1 MAAVLLPSVDPRA
14 AEIIKIMVDF
24 EASVETAEA
33 ALVTRDW
40 AQLDSLLSTQHRLTA
55 ALANALDET
64 RDERPQAFTDEVNR
78 RLRRISERRADQ
90 MRRLIAFNHLVKQR
104 LTIISRTRE
113 MRRVNVASQ
122 TPARVLNLLQ

>member
-1 MAAVLLPSVDPRA
+1 MAVVLLPSVDPRA

-24 EASVETAEA
+24 EASVQTAEA
-33 ALVTRDW
+33 ALVARDW
-40 AQLDSLLSTQHRLTA
+40 GQLDSLLSTQHRLTA

-78 RLRRISERRADQ
+78 RLRGISERRADQ

-104 LTIISRTRE
+104 LSIISRTRE
-113 MRRVNVASQ
+113 MRRVNVASR
-122 TPARVLNLLQ
+122 TPARVLDLLQ

>member
-1 MAAVLLPSVDPRA
+1 MLPSVDPRA

-24 EASVETAEA
+24 EASVQTAEA
-33 ALVTRDW
+33 ALVARDW
-40 AQLDSLLSTQHRLTA
+40 GQLDSLLSTQHRLTA

-78 RLRRISERRADQ
+78 RLRGISERRADQ

-104 LTIISRTRE
+104 LSIISRTRE
-113 MRRVNVASQ
+113 MRRVNVASR
-122 TPARVLNLLQ
+122 TPARVLDLLQ